1 MHDKRFFINILFFS
15 YLIFVMSCVS
25 WIWGWGG
32 GNPKAPLAGVPAVKA
47 GGFSSDVVIQV

>member
-1 MHDKRFFINILFFS
+1 
-15 YLIFVMSCVS
+15 MSCAS

-32 GNPKAPLAGVPAVKA
+32 LPKAPLAGVPAVKA